1 MLSKL
6 GAGRSVT
13 ALKNQINDLKKEIA
27 SIKKPEKMPELIEST
42 NLVRIN
48 EYLEKSDSLK
58 TQLLD
63 LYDQYAGS
71 LEDLLSAVFDIQNEL
86 KDIIKEEA
94 KTLSTEKKVTR
105 KTKQTKRRTL
115 KKLPKKSTKKT
126 RRRK

>member
-27 SIKKPEKMPELIEST
+27 SMKKPKKMPELIEST

-71 LEDLLSAVFDIQNEL
+71 LEDLLSAVFDIQIEL

-94 KTLSTEKKVTR
+94 KTLSTEKKMTR
-105 KTKQTKRRTL
+105 KTKQTKRGTL
-115 KKLPKKSTKKT
+115 KFPKKSTKKT
-126 RRRK
+126 KRRK